1 MDSLLANGIY
11 PPVPTF
17 FDANDELD
25 IPTLQHHMHRL
36 VDSGIAGYVLMGSN
50 GEAVHLTSDER
61 VRLVQAAR
69 EVMGDESQS
78 MPLIVGCGESSTRGT
93 ISNCHSAS
101 KYGADIALVLPPFY
115 YRSSMNTQALIA
127 HYRAVADMSPLPI
140 LIYNMPANTAGLD
153 LDAKTV
159 CVLAE
164 HTNIIGVKDS
174 AGNIAKLAQIVA
186 NTPETFKVL
195 AGSAGYLL
203 PALSVGA
210 GGAISALANVFPQE
224 VCDVQALFDAGQLA
238 EARTLQARLIPA
250 NNAVTTLYSVSG
262 LKAALELTAGYGGSP
277 RMPLLPL
284 TAQERETLSGMLRI
298 VRDVL

>member
-1 MDSLLANGIY
+1 MDSVLANGIY
-11 PPVPTF
+11 PPLPTF

-25 IPTLQHHMHRL
+25 IPTLQRHMHRL

-61 VRLVQAAR
+61 VRLIQAAR
-69 EVMGDESQS
+69 EGIGDKPQS
-78 MPLIVGCGESSTRGT
+78 LPLIVGCGESSTRST
-93 ISNCHSAS
+93 IVNCRSAA
-101 KYGADIALVLPPFY
+101 KHGADIALVLPPFY
-115 YRSSMNTQALIA
+115 YRGSMNTQALLA
-127 HYRAVADMSPLPI
+127 HYRAVADASPLPI

-153 LDAKTV
+153 LDAATI
-159 CVLAE
+159 CLLAE

-186 NTPETFKVL
+186 SVPETFKVL

-203 PALSVGA
+203 PALAVGA

-224 VCDVQALFDAGQLA
+224 VWNVQALFDAGQLA

-250 NNAVTTLYSVSG
+250 NNAVTSLYSVSG
-262 LKAALELTAGYGGSP
+262 LKAALELTAGYGGLP

-284 TAQERETLSGMLRI
+284 TAQEREKLSTMLRV
-298 VRDVL
+298 VRDTL